1 VEGNDKR
8 GDEPKND
15 RNAALRD
22 SADVD
27 NRHAVQEHLRNFRD
41 EMRHSSDERLRHFRN
56 DVLAE
61 QLIQIDEELA
71 SRRARREDDD
81 GDDRGGDKREN

>member
-1 VEGNDKR
+1 MTR
-8 GDEPKND
+8 GATSRRTIETPRCETAPTWKTGTRFKSTCATFETKCDIRLTN
-15 RNAALRD
+15 
-22 SADVD
+22 
-27 NRHAVQEHLRNFRD
+27 
-41 EMRHSSDERLRHFRN
+41 RLRHFRN